1 LEVEN
6 ESRKLKFGAT
16 LIFLFPMESFPW
28 MVFIEMSIK
37 KAVPENEANSSNS
50 SQFQRNVTEAGLP
63 DFSWYM
69 IPKPET
75 NVPN

>member
-1 LEVEN
+1 
-6 ESRKLKFGAT
+6 
-16 LIFLFPMESFPW
+16 